1 MSLNGEPVQLTPE
14 GALFLP
20 ACRTLVVA
28 DLHFEKGSAMA
39 VRGRRLAPPYD
50 TTATLDRLQ
59 RLMHRM
65 QPTSVIAL
73 GDSFHD
79 GAGPFRLANA
89 EARRIQAMTKAV
101 DWVWIAG
108 NHDPDPPAALG
119 GTAAAELLAGKLL
132 FRHEPRSGPRPGEVA
147 GHLHPKAAV
156 STTARRIS
164 GFCFV
169 TDGQRIILPAFGAY
183 TGGLDVHAPAIRSL
197 FKRGLKVFMLGRERL
212 YQFPMSRLSKP
223 RSASAPVDNLKL

>member
-1 MSLNGEPVQLTPE
+1 MTLAPLTLNGEAVLLTPE
-14 GALFLP
+14 GGLFRP

-39 VRGRRLAPPYD
+39 ARGRRLAPPYD

-59 RLMHRM
+59 RLIRRT
-65 QPTSVIAL
+65 QPTRVIAL

-79 GAGPFRLANA
+79 GAGPMRLG
-89 EARRIQAMTKAV
+89 EGEVLRIQALTKAV

-108 NHDPDPPAALG
+108 NHDPDPPASLG
-119 GTAAAELLAGKLL
+119 GAAAEDVLAGGLL

-156 STTARRIS
+156 ATAARRVS

-169 TDGQRIILPAFGAY
+169 TDGRRIILPAFGAY
-183 TGGLDVHAPAIRSL
+183 TGGLDVHAPPICDL
-197 FKRGLKVFMLGRERL
+197 FKRGLKVFMLGQERL

-223 RSASAPVDNLKL
+223 RRANAS